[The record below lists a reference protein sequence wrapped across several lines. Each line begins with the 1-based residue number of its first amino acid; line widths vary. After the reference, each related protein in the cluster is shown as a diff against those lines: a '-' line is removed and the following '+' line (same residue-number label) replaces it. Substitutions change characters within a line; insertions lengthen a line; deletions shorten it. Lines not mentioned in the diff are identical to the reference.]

1 MICLMNGFSPKLS
14 LMIAL
19 TDCSSLEL
27 RRVMS
32 VMLKMFQ
39 EVESTVSMATVVPP
53 SVSSEAMQR
62 K

>member
-1 MICLMNGFSPKLS
+1 
-14 LMIAL
+14 
-19 TDCSSLEL
+19 
-27 RRVMS
+27 MS

-53 SVSSEAMQR
+53 SREFGGNAKQVPKQTPYNNVTLCPKYKLMSVNI